1 MGNLFLMVVVGL
13 AVGIFV
19 ISLGGGGGAIYLGVL
34 TGLFQ
39 LSPSAAAATSIV
51 TSLPALIMGS
61 WSYYRRGLINFSLG
75 NRMMIA
81 AIPSI
86 FVGYFISPFLPEQ
99 VYKVIIGLI
108 LVFLGAQLV
117 YKVYRQKEN
126 KHARISA
133 KTASVLYGIMGG
145 LMVGIAGL
153 SGGGPITTGLLLLGA
168 SMAAASA
175 TSSYVLVGMSIVG
188 AALHISSGAIDWRAA
203 GGLIAGSLVG
213 AFMAPPVVLW
223 MTDKPNR
230 ARLVKLFMGVFI
242 IVMGI
247 KTAIG

>member
-1 MGNLFLMVVVGL
+1 MGNLLLMVVVGL

-34 TGLFQ
+34 TAIFQ

-86 FVGYFISPFLPEQ
+86 FVGFFISPFLPEK
-99 VYKVIIGLI
+99 VYKIVIGLI
-108 LVFLGAQLV
+108 LAFLGAQLI
-117 YKVYRQKEN
+117 YKVYRSNVE
-126 KHARISA
+126 KHSRISP

-168 SMAAASA
+168 SMASASA

-188 AALHISSGAIDWRAA
+188 AILHISSGSIDWRAA

-213 AFMAPPVVLW
+213 AFLAPPVVIW
-223 MTDKPNR
+223 MTAKPNR
-230 ARLVKLFMGVFI
+230 ARLVKLFMGAFI

-247 KTAIG
+247 RTALG

>member
-1 MGNLFLMVVVGL
+1 MGNILLMVIVGL

-34 TGLFQ
+34 TAIFQ
-39 LSPSAAAATSIV
+39 LSPGAAAATSIV
-51 TSLPALIMGS
+51 TSLPALIMGA
-61 WSYYRRGLINFSLG
+61 WSYYRRRLIDFSLG

-86 FVGYFISPFLPEQ
+86 FVGFFISPFFPER
-99 VYKVIIGLI
+99 VYKIIIGLI
-108 LVFLGAQLV
+108 LAFLGAQLI
-117 YKVYRQKEN
+117 YKVYRQTDSK
-126 KHARISA
+126 KAARISA

-168 SMAAASA
+168 SMAEASA

-188 AALHISSGAIDWRAA
+188 ALLHISGGSIDWHAA

-213 AFMAPPVVLW
+213 AFLAPPVVLW
-223 MTDKPNR
+223 MTAKPNR
-230 ARLVKLFMGVFI
+230 ARIVKLFMGAFI

-247 KTAIG
+247 RTAL

>member
-1 MGNLFLMVVVGL
+1 MGNILLMVIVGL

-34 TGLFQ
+34 TAIFQ
-39 LSPSAAAATSIV
+39 LSPGAAAATSIV
-51 TSLPALIMGS
+51 TSLPALVMGS
-61 WSYYRRGLINFSLG
+61 WSYYRRGLIDFSLG

-86 FVGYFISPFLPEQ
+86 FVGFFISPFFPER
-99 VYKVIIGLI
+99 VYKIIIGAI
-108 LVFLGAQLV
+108 LAFLGAQLI
-117 YKVYRQKEN
+117 YKVYRQTDSKQ
-126 KHARISA
+126 AGQMSA
-133 KTASVLYGIMGG
+133 KNASVLYGIMGG

-168 SMAAASA
+168 SMAEASA

-188 AALHISSGAIDWRAA
+188 ALLHISGGNIDWHAA
-203 GGLIAGSLVG
+203 GGLIVGSLVG
-213 AFMAPPVVLW
+213 AFLAPPVVLW
-223 MTDKPNR
+223 MTAKPNR
-230 ARLVKLFMGVFI
+230 ARIVKLFMGVFI

-247 KTAIG
+247 RTAL